1 VVARRISTST
11 RLPDIVA
18 RYGGEEFV
26 PLLPGTDDA
35 GAVVTAERIRR
46 RASRLPIVAG
56 GQDALRISVTCSV
69 GVAAYP
75 VHGESVDELLRRAD
89 AALYT
94 AKSEGRDRV
103 VNAADVQAP
112 TSRRVGVW

>member
-1 VVARRISTST
+1 
-11 RLPDIVA
+11 L
-18 RYGGEEFV
+18 
-26 PLLPGTDDA
+26 
-35 GAVVTAERIRR
+35 
-46 RASRLPIVAG
+46 SRLPIVAG

-75 VHGESVDELLRRAD
+75 VHGATVDELLRRAD

-103 VNAADVQAP
+103 VNAADVAADVRP
-112 TSRRVGVW
+112 PVNSRVAAR